1 MASSLAVVAALFVG
15 IGVFGVVLGLAMRAR
30 ARREMLASL
39 LEAELAEPS
48 GTPEALTELMERT
61 GKLAERMLRG
71 TSLIGRLQLML
82 NRSGWSLR
90 PGEFIAVVCAAAVGA
105 GLFLLLLTSSPVW
118 AVLGAAAAGSMFV
131 SLVARKGRARSR
143 RIEEQLPTVLQML
156 SGSLEA
162 GSSVLHAMEL
172 IVEEG
177 DPPLATEFARVVA
190 ETRVGRPLL
199 ESLEAL
205 AERIGSRD
213 LDWTVEA
220 IRIQHQTGGKLADTL
235 RVLADFMRARL
246 EVRGEVRA
254 LSAEARLSAKVLTA
268 MPLFLAGFFFLF
280 RRGYFEPLYATSM
293 GRVMLVVGA
302 AGLLVGSLWMR
313 RLVRVEV

>member
-1 MASSLAVVAALFVG
+1 MIPVIAALFVG
-15 IGVFGVVLGLAMRAR
+15 IGLFSIVLGLAARAR
-30 ARREMLASL
+30 ARQDTLASL

-48 GTPEALTELMERT
+48 GTPEALTELM
-61 GKLAERMLRG
+61 GKAGVFAERMLDR
-71 TSLIGRLQLML
+71 TSAGNHLQLTL
-82 NRSGWSLR
+82 TRAGWSLR
-90 PGEFIAVVCAAAVGA
+90 PGEFMTVISVSALVTGALLWLVTGQFLFGIVVAAA
-105 GLFLLLLTSSPVW
+105 W
-118 AVLGAAAAGSMFV
+118 AAGFV
-131 SLVARKGRARSR
+131 GLVAKKGHTRVR
-143 RIEEQLPTVLQML
+143 RIEEQLPTVLQVL

-162 GSSVLHAMEL
+162 GSSVLHAFEL
-172 IVEEG
+172 VVEEG

-205 AERIGSRD
+205 AIRVGSRD

-220 IRIQHQTGGKLADTL
+220 IRIQQVTGGKLADTL

-268 MPLFLAGFFFLF
+268 LPIFIGLFFFFF
-280 RRGYFEPLYATSM
+280 RRGYFQPLYTTGVGKA
-293 GRVMLVVGA
+293 MLVAGA
-302 AGLLVGSLWMR
+302 IGIVAGSAWMR